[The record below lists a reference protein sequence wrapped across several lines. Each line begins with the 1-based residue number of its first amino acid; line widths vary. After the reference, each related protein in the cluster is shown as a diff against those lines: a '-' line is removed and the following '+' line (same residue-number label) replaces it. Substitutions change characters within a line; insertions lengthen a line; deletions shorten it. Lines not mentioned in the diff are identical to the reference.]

1 MEYAKDEIF
10 KITYNS
16 SIDRLQI
23 PKESWTSKLS
33 NKMKKHK
40 WISFIIVLFLIFSCI
55 NFLLIYYFFRILQ
68 TASFI

>member
-16 SIDRLQI
+16 RVNRLQI
-23 PKESWTSKLS
+23 PKENWKSRVIQKV
-33 NKMKKHK
+33 KKHK
-40 WISFIIVLFLIFSCI
+40 FMSLIIILFIMFSCI
-55 NFLLIYYFFRILQ
+55 NFFLIYHFMKILQ

>member
-16 SIDRLQI
+16 RVNRLQM
-23 PKESWTSKLS
+23 PKENLKRRLIQ
-33 NKMKKHK
+33 KIKKHK
-40 WISFIIVLFLIFSCI
+40 WMSLIIVLFIMFSCI
-55 NFLLIYYFFRILQ
+55 NFFLIYYFMKILQ